1 MNLGAF
7 VLITGAGLLW
17 NAYRKPRTDSFVE
30 TA

>member
-17 NAYRKPRTDSFVE
+17 HACRKPRAAPFVG